1 MAKNKLKTTAQ
12 IAVDFVKKLRLLSRK
27 LRCYCCYWDEVLYM
41 SRAVCWYIY
50 RTFITKSQQ
59 IMCVILWFY
68 LSGLA
73 FDCADWWSCLFGWW
87 LLFASVSRLKL
98 WGSPNVGWEGS
109 VCNRFPKPVCILSY
123 KQVHSYPPLPRL
135 HSDQLLQRPQNPK
148 QTKTSAKDSISKLPP
163 SELRVC

>member
-50 RTFITKSQQ
+50 RTFITTSQQ

-98 WGSPNVGWEGS
+98 WGSPNVGCEGS
-109 VCNRFPKPVCILSY
+109 VCSLF
-123 KQVHSYPPLPRL
+123 PRL
-135 HSDQLLQRPQNPK
+135 VH
-148 QTKTSAKDSISKLPP
+148 TVTSAIALDVLTRASKMLNDTFWP
-163 SELRVC
+163 ERMRGQ